1 MFSRF
6 HNFTIV
12 FVTVERHRGCMSG
25 SGWYHEFKRGAV
37 SRVSEQVVILV
48 EQREED

>member
-1 MFSRF
+1 MFA
-6 HNFTIV
+6 IV
-12 FVTVERHRGCMSG
+12 EGYREYMSG
-25 SGWYHEFKRGAV
+25 SESYHGFKRGAV